1 MTWCAANTR
10 DVDSPGWTACAAS
23 ELYAQACEEVLQWD
37 YEAREMRKFST
48 CAKALEDPILA
59 LTCENVGEI
68 VRCDALRPVLKK
80 VPMVEKA
87 LEKACKVEMD
97 MVGVLDEQDAQRVHG
112 LPNADSWLTV
122 LVVVFSVVSVAL
134 GCCLARQELKQD

>member
-1 MTWCAANTR
+1 M
-10 DVDSPGWTACAAS
+10 
-23 ELYAQACEEVLQWD
+23 
-37 YEAREMRKFST
+37 
-48 CAKALEDPILA
+48 
-59 LTCENVGEI
+59 
-68 VRCDALRPVLKK
+68 RCDALRPVLKK